1 MRHFFKIRFS
11 WSGTEQALWFLVWFS
26 LPVSLKLTS
35 MSLILLMLF
44 TLIGF
49 IRRPFRPESG
59 KLLLLIP
66 FLLFFFWQARELLFR
81 ENTSEVW
88 KETEKQLS
96 WIAIPVMSLLSS
108 ISRANYQKMAL
119 RGLGSSLALCGLII
133 LPAALIRFIE
143 SRNPEEF
150 FYHALASPL
159 HTGAIYL
166 SLYILFFLFLID
178 RRMLNRDGWVWKTGL
193 VLFLL
198 MILLLLAS
206 KMLLIVG
213 LPLLLV
219 KNYHSIPGILKRN
232 QWRSAGLAIIGVL
245 LMLPLISRMSFI
257 QNPGPSMAFSD
268 NFAGLPEPNGLQ
280 LRLIFLRFGVE
291 ILSEQD
297 AWTSGAGM
305 TRSQILL
312 NYKIRYY
319 GMYLGTQVGT
329 DTGYLN
335 YNFHN
340 QWMETLVRQGIAG
353 LILLIVTMI
362 APLVSARERSTLPLL
377 FLPVFLALFLTE
389 SVLQRQAGLVL
400 VCLYLSSFLMT
411 QPQAHKVNS

>member
-1 MRHFFKIRFS
+1 MRHFSKIRFS

-66 FLLFFFWQARELLFR
+66 FLLFLFWQARELLFR
-81 ENTSEVW
+81 ENTAVVW

-119 RGLGSSLALCGLII
+119 RGLGSSLVLCGLII
-133 LPAALIRFIE
+133 LPAALVRFMV
-143 SRNPEEF
+143 SGNPEEF

-166 SLYILFFLFLID
+166 SLYILFFLFLTD
-178 RRMLNRDGWVWKTGL
+178 RKKLNVNEWVWKTGL
-193 VLFLL
+193 LFL
-198 MILLLLAS
+198 MVILLLLAS
-206 KMLLIVG
+206 KMVLIVG
-213 LPLLLV
+213 VPLLVIKNLHRIGSILKSNKWRLAGLV
-219 KNYHSIPGILKRN
+219 IPGLF
-232 QWRSAGLAIIGVL
+232 L
-245 LMLPLISRMSFI
+245 LIPLSSRLDFI
-257 QNPGPSMAFSD
+257 QDPKPSMAFSK
-268 NFAGLPEPNGLQ
+268 NFSGLPEPNGLQ

-291 ILSEQD
+291 ILNEQD
-297 AWTSGAGM
+297 AWTSGTGM
-305 TRSQILL
+305 TRSQIFL

-340 QWMETLVRQGIAG
+340 QWMETLVRQGIVG
-353 LILLIVTMI
+353 LILLIAALIT
-362 APLVSARERSTLPLL
+362 PLVYVRDQSTLPLL
-377 FLPVFLALFLTE
+377 FLPVFVALFLTE
-389 SVLQRQAGLVL
+389 SVLERQAGLVL
-400 VCLYLSSFLMT
+400 VCLYLSSFLMS
-411 QPQAHKVNS
+411 QSQVPEVNS